1 MFKLL
6 FSATAILLLT
16 ACAAKPLNY
25 NLTNTV
31 TDSPITVSTNLPN
44 IRVANF
50 SYEPHRNI
58 SQYETSIIGCPFCD
72 PNGGREHLV
81 FQQPVNQIIHA
92 EVEKALNEVM
102 LKNAEAICMMSAQ
115 IQFVGIEQ
123 SFSSMIHRVDATYT
137 LSKGDATYFVK
148 RVVGNY
154 TPGVFEL
161 EREVKMW
168 ARPVRDSMRQ
178 LVTDSTF
185 LQVLEQRCRS

>member
-6 FSATAILLLT
+6 SSTALIMLLT
-16 ACAAKPLNY
+16 GCAAKPLNY

-31 TDSPITVSTNLPN
+31 TDSPITVSKNLPN
-44 IRVANF
+44 IRVTNF
-50 SYEPHRNI
+50 VYEPHRNI

-81 FQQPVNQIIHA
+81 FQQPLNQIIQT

-102 LKNAEAICMMSAQ
+102 LKNSESVCSISAQ

-123 SFSSMIHRVDATYT
+123 TFSSMIHRVDATYT

-148 RVVGNY
+148 RVVGNF

-161 EREVKMW
+161 DRGVSMW
-168 ARPVRDSMRQ
+168 ARPVRDSIRQ
-178 LVTDSTF
+178 LVADKSFQDTVD
-185 LQVLEQRCRS
+185 QRCR

>member
-1 MFKLL
+1 MFKLI
-6 FSATAILLLT
+6 FSATTILLLT
-16 ACAAKPLNY
+16 GCAAKPLNY
-25 NLTNTV
+25 NLINTV
-31 TDSPITVSTNLPN
+31 TDTPITVSKNLPN
-44 IRVANF
+44 IRIANF

-81 FQQPVNQIIHA
+81 FQQPVNQIIQA

-102 LKNAEAICMMSAQ
+102 LKNSEAICTISAQ

-137 LSKGDATYFVK
+137 LSKGDATYFMK
-148 RVVGNY
+148 RVVGNF

-161 EREVKMW
+161 DRGVSMW

-178 LVTDSTF
+178 LVADKSFQETVD
-185 LQVLEQRCRS
+185 QRCS